1 MTDKIYS
8 LKKLSELLRQN
19 NFKKKKIVLCH
30 GVFDL
35 LHIGHIKHLE
45 KAKNF
50 GDKLVVTITADKFVN
65 KGPGRPAFNEN
76 LRSEAIASIGVV
88 DYVAINDSPTAETPI
103 KYLRPNVYCKGKDYK
118 NSNDDITG
126 EIKNEIKEL
135 KKNDGKIVFTEELTF
150 SSSRLIN
157 RSTNFFSSH
166 QKKKLSII
174 RKKNDFKSIKKT
186 IDEFKNLKI
195 LTIGETII
203 DKYNFCEAIG
213 KSGKEPILVLKD
225 SYEEK
230 YFGGVLSIA
239 KNLANF
245 SKNVSVLSMLGEKKN
260 YLAEI
265 NKFLSK
271 NIKKHFIFK
280 KNSPTIVK
288 KRYVD
293 HVTGSKLF
301 GIYNFNDDILNKQ
314 NETEFNKK
322 IVNLI
327 KKSDLII
334 VSDYGHGLISEKSAK
349 LICKHSKF
357 LALNAQVNAANIGYH
372 TIRNYNNFNT
382 LIINEKEIRHEM
394 RDKITDVKN
403 LMKKLSN
410 EKNIKNL
417 IVTRG
422 GKGSILYNKFESKFF
437 YCDGYATSITDK
449 IGAGDTMLSL
459 IAPCLKKNIDFD
471 TSLLISSL
479 AAAQSIENYGNKYSI
494 KKLDIL
500 KTLENI
506 FK

>member
-1 MTDKIYS
+1 MTNKIYS
-8 LKKLSELLRQN
+8 LKKLSVLFKQN
-19 NFKKKKIVLCH
+19 SFKKKKIILCH

-45 KAKNF
+45 KAKKF
-50 GDKLVVTITADKFVN
+50 GDKLVVTVTADRFVN

-76 LRSEAIASIGVV
+76 LRSEAIASIGAV
-88 DYVAINDSPTAETPI
+88 DYVAINDSPTAKNPI
-103 KYLRPNVYCKGKDYK
+103 KYLKPNIYCKGKDYK
-118 NSNDDITG
+118 QFNDDITG

-135 KKNDGKIVFTEELTF
+135 KKYGGKIIFTEELTF

-166 QKKKLSII
+166 QKKKLNEI
-174 RKKNDFKSIKKT
+174 RKKTDFKSIKKY
-186 IDEFKNLKI
+186 IDEFKKLKI

-203 DKYNFCEAIG
+203 DKYNFCDAIG

-225 SYEEK
+225 SYEEQ

-245 SKNVSVLSMLGEKKN
+245 SRNVSVLSMLGEKKN
-260 YLAEI
+260 HLAEI

-271 NIKKHFIFK
+271 NIKKNFIFK

-301 GIYNFNDDILNKQ
+301 GIYNFNDDVLNKQ
-314 NETEFNKK
+314 NEIEFNNKL
-322 IVNLI
+322 INLI
-327 KKSDLII
+327 KKSDLVI
-334 VSDYGHGLISEKSAK
+334 VSDYGHGLISKKSAK

-372 TIRNYNNFNT
+372 TIRNYSNFNT

-394 RDKITDVKN
+394 RDKITDVKI
-403 LMKKLSN
+403 LMKKISN

-422 GKGSILYNKFESKFF
+422 GKGSILYSKFKRKFF

-449 IGAGDTMLSL
+449 IGAGDTMLSI

-479 AAAQSIENYGNKYSI
+479 AAAQSIENFGNKHSI

-506 FK
+506 LK